1 LNCNHANTRR
11 SLDLTN
17 KPLSIQDLEF
27 SVQPSADL
35 LTMPSAIKSE
45 NAHYIPVQ
53 SQSVGH
59 NAPEALS
66 GADFG
71 IMHSRFYL
79 IPRET
84 FQNWRGSKEIT
95 TRRFRPSV
103 QDETPDVL
111 EQVDFSAPRN
121 LA

>member
-1 LNCNHANTRR
+1 MKLCWRLHVRHGRPEGYEEVAAHLAHSNRIRQA
-11 SLDLTN
+11 
-17 KPLSIQDLEF
+17 I
-27 SVQPSADL
+27 
-35 LTMPSAIKSE
+35 PSAILSE